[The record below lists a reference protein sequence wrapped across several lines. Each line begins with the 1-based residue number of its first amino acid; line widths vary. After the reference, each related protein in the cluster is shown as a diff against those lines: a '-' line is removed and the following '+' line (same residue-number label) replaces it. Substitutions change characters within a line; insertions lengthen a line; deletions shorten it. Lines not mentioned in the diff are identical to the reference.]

1 MKTTNRTILDL
12 NKVQHASFWYVNQ
25 YGQIK
30 TPQIKPCP
38 FSIRMTPVSDLE
50 LAMYHP
56 DYPNETELQREIR
69 LGLMDIWTPVVSF
82 QLTAN
87 HNIVYTGPK
96 AVSMWKAWNEK
107 IFNKKGKK

>member
-25 YGQIK
+25 EGNIVGK
-30 TPQIKPCP
+30 CP
-38 FSIRMTPVSDLE
+38 PTGTVRGRLISIFEIAP
-50 LAMYHP
+50 YHP
-56 DYPNETELQREIR
+56 EYPGELMLQRAVR
-69 LGLMDIWTPVVSF
+69 LGIIDNWQPVCSF

-87 HNIVYTGPK
+87 HSIVYTGPK

-107 IFNKKGKK
+107 IFNKKGK